1 MHLTIIWA
9 LGERKKPV
17 PFKAEKISK
26 ENVHIKVFVH
36 CRLKSMA
43 IIHTHM
49 CVWSFSFALLMLFLH
64 SYMFCL
70 HAKYNGKIN
79 IFRGVKSDLSS
90 R

>member
-1 MHLTIIWA
+1 MRLTIIWA

-49 CVWSFSFALLMLFLH
+49 CVVFFLRFIDAFPPLLCVLFVRE
-64 SYMFCL
+64 
-70 HAKYNGKIN
+70 I
-79 IFRGVKSDLSS
+79 
-90 R
+90 